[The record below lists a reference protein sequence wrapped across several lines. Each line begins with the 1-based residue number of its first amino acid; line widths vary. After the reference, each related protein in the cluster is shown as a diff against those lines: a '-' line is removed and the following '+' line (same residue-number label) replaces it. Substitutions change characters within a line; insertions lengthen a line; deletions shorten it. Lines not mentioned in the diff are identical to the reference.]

1 MLVEANIKSIP
12 RQEINMLLHKQLIFI
27 DQQRDI

>member
-12 RQEINMLLHKQLIFI
+12 RKDIKMLLHKQLISI
-27 DQQRDI
+27 GQQRDI